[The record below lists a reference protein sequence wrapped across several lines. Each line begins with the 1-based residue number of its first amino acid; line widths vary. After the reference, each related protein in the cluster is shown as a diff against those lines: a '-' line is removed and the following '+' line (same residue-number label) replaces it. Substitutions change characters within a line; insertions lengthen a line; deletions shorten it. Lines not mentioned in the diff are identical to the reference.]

1 MIIMKVT
8 IITKMPFRKNL
19 KERYRHTK
27 KKLIIQK
34 VLMHIGE
41 LFTRK
46 LCVTSIKFWGRLM
59 KRKLWQWNE
68 SIGKSCIY

>member
-1 MIIMKVT
+1 
-8 IITKMPFRKNL
+8 
-19 KERYRHTK
+19 
-27 KKLIIQK
+27 
-34 VLMHIGE
+34 MHIGE